1 MTRVLII
8 ALIFFSLFS
17 LAQDVHYSQFD
28 KTKSLV
34 NPSLISHQAED
45 YEIQAQR
52 RSQWSRVTVPFNT
65 FSFSFNAKKFYKDFS
80 LGLTVLNDL
89 AGDSYF
95 STDGLA
101 ISIANHIATKENTI
115 SLAIQTALYQ
125 RSVNY
130 DNLIFIE
137 NEELQNTKFS
147 FFDFALG
154 ISNYKILNQHSSLL
168 IGFSSYHINKPRQ
181 SLISNQKVVLNTKYI
196 FHSIYY
202 TSVSSKIDISPTL
215 YFSTQTQDRELIIGN
230 GLEYYLNEKVKLK
243 SGIYSRVKDSFFVTL
258 GIKKANLEAMISY
271 DINTSTLSNASNYMG
286 GFEFSISYAWSAI
299 KEKQVEQ
306 QKICPKYL

>member
-1 MTRVLII
+1 MTRVLVITV
-8 ALIFFSLFS
+8 IFFSLFS

-28 KTKSLV
+28 KTKSLL
-34 NPSLISHQAED
+34 NPSLIPHQDED
-45 YEIQAQR
+45 YEIHVQR

-65 FSFSFNAKKFYKDFS
+65 FALSFNTKKLYKDLS

-95 STDGLA
+95 STDGVVF
-101 ISIANHIATKENTI
+101 SIANHIATKENT
-115 SLAIQTALYQ
+115 LYLGIQTALYQ
-125 RSVNY
+125 RSVNF

-137 NEELQNTKFS
+137 SEELQNAKFS

-154 ISNYKILNQHSSLL
+154 ISNHKTLNQHSSLL
-168 IGFSSYHINKPRQ
+168 IGLSSYHLNNPRQ
-181 SLISNQKVVLNTKYI
+181 SLMSNQKVVLNTKYV
-196 FHSIYY
+196 FHCLYY

-215 YFSTQTQDRELIIGN
+215 YFSSQAQDRELIIGN

-243 SGIYSRVKDSFFVTL
+243 TGIYSRVKDSFFVTL
-258 GIKKANLEAMISY
+258 GVKKGDLEAIISY
-271 DINTSTLSNASNYMG
+271 DINTSALSTASNYMG
-286 GFEFSISYAWSAI
+286 GFEFSISYAWSAV

-306 QKICPKYL
+306 KKICPKYL